1 MMWLIAA
8 AAAASATP
16 TPTPAVVSARVFV
29 RIERPALASAQE
41 WNRAS
46 SESNRRERLIRDERG
61 ELQLQ
66 RVFEYE

>member
-1 MMWLIAA
+1 MTLLIVAA
-8 AAAASATP
+8 ALASPA
-16 TPTPAVVSARVFV
+16 PTPASASARVWL

-46 SESNRRERLIRDERG
+46 TESTRRERVIRDEKG

>member
-1 MMWLIAA
+1 MMWLIVSAA
-8 AAAASATP
+8 LASPTP
-16 TPTPAVVSARVFV
+16 TPTPAAVTARVFV

-41 WNRAS
+41 WKRAPSDS
-46 SESNRRERLIRDERG
+46 SRRERLIRDERG